1 MTPADVAAAEAAGRD
16 ARPERTHLRLVTD
29 GATIADPATP
39 GGRLALRRQS
49 LGLTPP
55 MLADAL
61 NLKLRHIEAIEAQD
75 FGKMPGLGYALGWVR
90 AYAEHVGDPDPEAMV
105 SAFRDLWEPVQRK
118 GERWHTRPVLRR
130 QVAPGVAVAAM
141 AAGWVLTLAILGIA
155 LSPKPVDDQSAHDAE
170 IKAWASA
177 RGPAPAGP
185 VATDAAPRSRII
197 ALAPVHVELRAG
209 DGSVM
214 AARTLRPGDSLD
226 TDGIGIWSATVS
238 DGAAVQVVTADRVF
252 TGIGAPGLPVQ
263 GWRVPLPPAAPDVA
277 AGTAAPA
284 AAAGAAT
291 APGAV
296 APPATT
302 PPAAVASQTAPQPAI
317 PTP

>member
-1 MTPADVAAAEAAGRD
+1 MTPADGAAAEAAGRET
-16 ARPERTHLRLVTD
+16 RPERLHLRLVTD
-29 GATIADPATP
+29 AAAIPDPTTP

-75 FGKMPGLGYALGWVR
+75 FAKMPGLGYALGWVR

-170 IKAWASA
+170 IKAWAAS
-177 RGPAPAGP
+177 RGPAPGGP
-185 VATDAAPRSRII
+185 VATDAAPRSRIV

-214 AARTLRPGDSLD
+214 VSRTLRPGDSLD
-226 TDGIGIWSATVS
+226 TDGIGAWSATVS
-238 DGAAVQVVTADRVF
+238 DGAAVRVEAGERVF
-252 TGIGAPGLPVQ
+252 TGIGAAGVPIQ
-263 GWRVPLPPAAPDVA
+263 GWRLPLPPATPDE
-277 AGTAAPA
+277 PA
-284 AAAGAAT
+284 AATAAT
-291 APGAV
+291 TTV
-296 APPATT
+296 PPA
-302 PPAAVASQTAPQPAI
+302 PSQTVPQPAI